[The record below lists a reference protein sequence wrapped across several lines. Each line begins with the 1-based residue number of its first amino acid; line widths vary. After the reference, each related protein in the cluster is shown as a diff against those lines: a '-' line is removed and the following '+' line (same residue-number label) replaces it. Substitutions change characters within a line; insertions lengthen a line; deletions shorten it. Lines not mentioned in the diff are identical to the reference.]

1 MNSTKFNEEFIKNLI
16 RQKEGKLLDFKLK
29 ITSRE
34 KIAKTISAFANSEGG
49 MLLIG
54 VSDKKEVIGIDPY
67 EEQYMVESANEMFC
81 EPHASLSYYPIKW
94 TNENPLD
101 FDNEELIVLLV
112 KISPQ
117 KDGLVYCISN
127 SGERKAYK
135 RSGDQTLLISD
146 SD

>member
-16 RQKEGKLLDFKLK
+16 RQNEGKLLDFKLK

-49 MLLIG
+49 MILIG
-54 VSDKKEVIGIDPY
+54 ISDKKQVIGIDPY

-81 EPHASLSYYPIKW
+81 EPHASISFFPIKW
-94 TNENPLD
+94 TNENPFED
-101 FDNEELIVLLV
+101 EEPIVLLV
-112 KISPQ
+112 KVSPQ
-117 KDGLVYCISN
+117 KDGVIYCKNN

>member
-1 MNSTKFNEEFIKNLI
+1 MNSTKFNQEFIKNLI

-67 EEQYMVESANEMFC
+67 EEQYMIESANEMIC
-81 EPHASLSYYPIKW
+81 EPHASVSYYPIKW
-94 TNENPLD
+94 TKENPTD
-101 FDNEELIVLLV
+101 FEDEELIVLLV

-117 KDGLVYCISN
+117 KDGLVYCKSG

-135 RSGDQTLLISD
+135 RSGDKTLLISD